1 MTRVVFIDIDGV
13 RREVDAT
20 DGLSLMEVAKAS
32 GIAAIEG
39 QCGGMLSCATCH
51 VYVDDAWAARLP
63 PPDTLE
69 RDMIPNAIEPRATS
83 RLCCQIKVA
92 PALDGLVVHTPER
105 QS

>member
-1 MTRVVFIDIDGV
+1 MTRVVFIDVDGG
-13 RREVDAT
+13 RSEVDAI
-20 DGLSLMEVAKAS
+20 DGLSLMEVARAA
-32 GIAAIEG
+32 GVAAIEG
-39 QCGGMLSCATCH
+39 QCGGLLSCATCH

-63 PPDTLE
+63 PPDALE
-69 RDMIPNAIEPRATS
+69 RDMIPNVIEPRPSS